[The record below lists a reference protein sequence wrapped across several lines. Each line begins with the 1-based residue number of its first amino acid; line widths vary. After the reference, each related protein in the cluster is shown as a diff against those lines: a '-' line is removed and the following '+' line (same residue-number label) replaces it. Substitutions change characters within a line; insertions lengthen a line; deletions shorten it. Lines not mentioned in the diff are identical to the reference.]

1 MTRGHRDENHP
12 NRRVGA
18 ERFDPPQL
26 FMRDEQSRKALG
38 LGTWSNEGGQLV
50 GAQRYVRPPRPS
62 RVGTRS
68 RPARLGGF

>member
-1 MTRGHRDENHP
+1 MAKGEDTANHP
-12 NRRVGA
+12 NRRVGV
-18 ERFDPPQL
+18 ERFNPPQL

-50 GAQRYVRPPRPS
+50 GAQRYVLPPRPPMIGA
-62 RVGTRS
+62 RP